1 MPFFGLDLIT
11 VGIAAVAGYAFGAVY
26 YMTLSK
32 PWLAAI
38 GKSKDDLSGGAGT
51 FITAFVAQ
59 IVMAAVFA
67 YILDN
72 FGPGGVKPALATG
85 ALLWL
90 GFVLTTIAVNHGFQG
105 SKRSLTVIDSL
116 HWLGVLLIQGLVIG
130 LARSGAIF

>member
-1 MPFFGLDLIT
+1 MPFFGLDLIV

-32 PWLAAI
+32 PWLAAV
-38 GKSKDDLSGGAGT
+38 GKSKDELSGGAGT
-51 FITAFVAQ
+51 FIVAFLAQ
-59 IVMAAVFA
+59 VVMAAVFA

-72 FGPGGVKPALATG
+72 FGSGGVNPALATG

-90 GFVLTTIAVNHGFQG
+90 GFVLTTMVVNHGFQG
-105 SKRSLTVIDSL
+105 SKRSLTVIDSI

-130 LARSGAIF
+130 AMREM